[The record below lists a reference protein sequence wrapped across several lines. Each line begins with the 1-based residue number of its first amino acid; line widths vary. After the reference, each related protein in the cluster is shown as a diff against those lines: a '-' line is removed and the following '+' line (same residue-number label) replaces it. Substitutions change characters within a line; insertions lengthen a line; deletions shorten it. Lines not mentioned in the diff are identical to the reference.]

1 VYSQPVIDMLGMI
14 PRIDLAVSY
23 GITLGDSD
31 IAVAACT
38 LRGKKAPTAAEIT
51 AALDVV
57 PEAERPDLVHIVP
70 SIPIGP
76 SYRPAADKLR
86 EHGLPTPTVRSWYAD
101 RDTGTY
107 KRFTK
112 AVATKWATG
121 TAGATPAA
129 R

>member
-1 VYSQPVIDMLGMI
+1 M
-14 PRIDLAVSY
+14 
-23 GITLGDSD
+23 
-31 IAVAACT
+31 
-38 LRGKKAPTAAEIT
+38 
-51 AALDVV
+51 
-57 PEAERPDLVHIVP
+57 HIVP

-112 AVATKWATG
+112 AVAAKWAAG
-121 TAGATPAA
+121 TAGATPD
-129 R
+129 RPVG